1 MIPTNSSTTTNG
13 CDNISSNCVIWQGPD
28 IACIDLCHGDTV
40 SDVIAKLATELC
52 DLITNGVIANPSL
65 EGLDLTCLNIPG
77 ITPTTLVPVLQ
88 AMITQICKNEVSSQS
103 DDGRKTQVQADL
115 PVLTLPGCLEY
126 DDANGNRVTELRLD
140 LFAQKTAQKVCI
152 NVADIQAAQIT
163 LASHG
168 QDIAELQACVLPC
181 DGGVVEAQI
190 VPTCVSTV
198 GTLTNVSTVLL
209 ALEIRFC
216 ALENAVGLPSV
227 INSAISQS
235 IITGSYITLTNNA
248 VSYGSITGWNNSTTN
263 LAQSMQN
270 AWVVIDDMYSAI
282 TNIKNN
288 CCPSGCDS
296 VTFGY
301 TTTNILSNGEI
312 TGLNFNFQGSTI
324 PAAFNDCAGST
335 VITITDVSN
344 NVITQTVNV
353 SSLQTVSGGINVSLP
368 TINTNQDFTAS
379 VAFCVTDGADTCS
392 DTILSTINGVLACP
406 PTITVTQISGTGAT
420 VSFVN
425 LIGTTAVY
433 TIDILD
439 PSNNV
444 VGTFVQNSPGT
455 NVSHVF
461 TGLIPGT
468 TYTVRLTVAQGGAT
482 QVCPNTQAFST
493 LTADA
498 DCDQGMDV
506 AFIVDYSGSMGT
518 DINAIK
524 SGIAGVTS
532 TIINESSPNDYRLSL
547 ALADEGPTSVPNYN
561 TSVSYVALP
570 AAQKVINTGSS
581 SFQFITAM
589 EKFATNNVT
598 TFTAQ
603 LNKINTGAPTA
614 DMPLGSGVGIPEPVD
629 MAIGLT
635 VEANQFLGAFR
646 SGVAKYLIII
656 TDALPSGDDDTF
668 DASDVSRLN
677 SLQVT
682 CSLAGIKCF
691 VLGGGVNQTFTQG
704 GVTTYP
710 WRSFALGTGG
720 NWNVSP
726 LPTSISTEIV
736 NGCAPPAP

>member
-28 IACIDLCHGDTV
+28 IACIDLCNGDTV
-40 SDVIAKLATELC
+40 SDVVAKLATELC
-52 DLITNGVIANPSL
+52 DLIANGVSSNPSL

-77 ITPTTLVPVLQ
+77 LPPSTLVPVLQ
-88 AMITQICKNEVSSQS
+88 AMITQICKNEVASQS

-115 PVLTLPGCLEY
+115 PILTLPGCLEY
-126 DDANGNRVTELRLD
+126 DDPNGNPVTELRLD
-140 LFAQKTAQKVCI
+140 LFAEKAAQKICL
-152 NVADIQAAQIT
+152 NYTDILAAQST
-163 LASHG
+163 LVSYG

-181 DGGVVEAQI
+181 DGAVVEAQI
-190 VPTCVSTV
+190 VPTCVSNV

-235 IITGSYITLTNNA
+235 IITGSYVTLANNA
-248 VSYGSITGWNNSTTN
+248 VSYGSITGWNNSSTN

-288 CCPSGCDS
+288 CCPTGCDG
-296 VTFGY
+296 VTFAY
-301 TTTNILSNGEI
+301 TTSNILTYGEI
-312 TGLNFNFQGSTI
+312 SGLNFNFQGSTI
-324 PAAFNDCAGST
+324 PATFNDCAGST
-335 VITITDVSN
+335 VIRITDVSN

-353 SSLQTVSGGINVSLP
+353 SSLQTASGGVNISLP
-368 TINTNQDFTAS
+368 TINTNQDFTVS
-379 VAFCVTDGADTCS
+379 VAFCVTDGVDTCS
-392 DTILSTINGVLACP
+392 DTMLSTVDGVISCP
-406 PTITVTQISGTGAT
+406 ATITISAVTGTSAT
-420 VSFVN
+420 VSFSN
-425 LIGTTAVY
+425 LIGTTPVY

-439 PSNNV
+439 SSNNV
-444 VGTFVQNSPGT
+444 VGTFVQNTPGVTVT
-455 NVSHVF
+455 NTF
-461 TGLIPGT
+461 TGLVPGT
-468 TYTVRLTVAQGGAT
+468 TYTARVTVAQGGAT
-482 QVCPNTQAFST
+482 QVCDNTQAFST

-506 AFIVDYSGSMGT
+506 AFILDYSGSMGT

-524 SGIAGVTS
+524 TGIANITS
-532 TIINESSPNDYRLSL
+532 TIINESSPNDYRLGL
-547 ALADEGPTSVPNYN
+547 ALADEGATAVPSYN
-561 TSVSYVALP
+561 TSVSYVSLP
-570 AAQKVINTGSS
+570 AAQKIINTGSS

-589 EKFATNNVT
+589 EKFGTNNVT

-614 DMPLGSGVGIPEPVD
+614 DMPLGTGVGQPEPVD

-646 SGVAKYLIII
+646 AGVAKYLIII

-668 DASDVSRLN
+668 DATDVARLN
-677 SLQVT
+677 SLQIT
-682 CSLAGIKCF
+682 CSLSGIKCF
-691 VLGGGVNQTFTQG
+691 VLGGGVNQTFNQG
-704 GVTTYP
+704 GVVTYP
-710 WRSFALGTGG
+710 WRAFALGTGG
-720 NWNVSP
+720 NWNASP
-726 LPTSISTEIV
+726 SPAAISSEIV